1 MSDTLVSPSVPVTFY
16 ELGVPD
22 AVCEALEARGVTHP
36 FAIQAATIADAL
48 AGRDVCGAAPTGS
61 GKTLAFG
68 VPLVSMTERGRPH
81 HPRALVLAPTRELAD
96 QISEELSTLSRR
108 VRVAPVY
115 GGVGY
120 GAQTKALKAG
130 VDILVACPGRLEDL
144 IAQGRVRLSEVERVV
159 LDEADRMADMG
170 FMPAVRRILDL
181 TTARRQTVLF
191 SATLDGDVAR
201 LISEYQNDPVR
212 HEVAIDTTDV
222 VPAQHVFWTVPRTER
237 TALVARTLQTVW
249 PAIVFCRTR
258 HGADRLAKQLSN
270 AGVSTVAIHGGRSQQ
285 QRTRALEDFTR
296 GRVQAMIATDVAARG
311 IHVDDVATVVH
322 FDVPE
327 DHKAYIHRSGRT
339 ARAGRGGLVISLIE
353 PNGTRAARRMQR
365 EVGIEAEITAP
376 DRGAIESHG
385 DPSRV
390 APRPVERAR
399 TDQQAP
405 SGRSE
410 RVGHGRPNRSGKPNG
425 NGKRNS
431 HGAPNANGRSSG
443 YARPSDGRQ
452 ESSDGSRRSKA
463 RASGRPDPRKGSGGP
478 RSADG
483 RPSSHRGQRPK
494 PKAGAGRPG
503 QQRRS
508 RPAR

>member
-1 MSDTLVSPSVPVTFY
+1 M
-16 ELGVPD
+16 
-22 AVCEALEARGVTHP
+22 
-36 FAIQAATIADAL
+36 
-48 AGRDVCGAAPTGS
+48 
-61 GKTLAFG
+61 
-68 VPLVSMTERGRPH
+68 
-81 HPRALVLAPTRELAD
+81 
-96 QISEELSTLSRR
+96 
-108 VRVAPVY
+108 
-115 GGVGY
+115 
-120 GAQTKALKAG
+120 
-130 VDILVACPGRLEDL
+130 
-144 IAQGRVRLSEVERVV
+144 
-159 LDEADRMADMG
+159 
-170 FMPAVRRILDL
+170 
-181 TTARRQTVLF
+181 
-191 SATLDGDVAR
+191 
-201 LISEYQNDPVR
+201 
-212 HEVAIDTTDV
+212 
-222 VPAQHVFWTVPRTER
+222 PAQHVFWTVPRTER
-237 TALVARTLQTVW
+237 TALLADTLRTVW

-376 DRGAIESHG
+376 DQSAIESHG

-390 APRPVERAR
+390 IPRPGERAR
-399 TDQQAP
+399 TEQQTP

-410 RVGHGRPNRSGKPNG
+410 RSGQGKPNRNGKPNG
-425 NGKRNS
+425 QGKPNRNGKPNGQGKPSS
-431 HGAPNANGRSSG
+431 HG
-443 YARPSDGRQ
+443 RPSDGRQ
-452 ESSDGSRRSKA
+452 EGNDGSRRSKA

-494 PKAGAGRPG
+494 AGAGRPG

>member
-1 MSDTLVSPSVPVTFY
+1 MSNTVLDTPMPTFA
-16 ELGVPD
+16 ELGVPNE
-22 AVCEALEARGVTHP
+22 VCEALAARDVVRP

-68 VPLVSMTERGRPH
+68 VPLVALTERGRPH
-81 HPRALVLAPTRELAD
+81 HPKALVLAPTRELAD
-96 QISEELSTLSRR
+96 QISDELSSLSRR
-108 VRVAPVY
+108 VRIAPVY

-159 LDEADRMADMG
+159 IDEADRMADMG

-212 HEVAIDTTDV
+212 HEVAPDTSDV
-222 VPAQHVFWTVPRTER
+222 VPAEHLFWTVPRTER
-237 TALVARTLQTVW
+237 TALLADALRTVW

-353 PNGTRAARRMQR
+353 PNGSRAARRMQR
-365 EVGIEAEITAP
+365 EVGIEAEITVP
-376 DRGAIESHG
+376 NLSAIASHG

-390 APRPVERAR
+390 LPRPAERTRVEQPTPSGHGAPRRNPKPDR
-399 TDQQAP
+399 
-405 SGRSE
+405 
-410 RVGHGRPNRSGKPNG
+410 NGKPNG
-425 NGKRNS
+425 HAKSHGNGK
-431 HGAPNANGRSSG
+431 SSG
-443 YARPSDGRQ
+443 YSRPNDAKQDGN
-452 ESSDGSRRSKA
+452 DGSRRSKA
-463 RASGRPDPRKGSGGP
+463 RASGRPDPRSGPGGPKGSA
-478 RSADG
+478 R
-483 RPSSHRGQRPK
+483 RLSSPGGQRHK